1 MKDNF
6 IHVAFIIDESGSMYS
21 STNDVVGGF
30 NQMIEEQKKENDGQ
44 CSISLFTFNNRVKEL
59 YLGKDV
65 NDINGINYSPNGC
78 TAMNDGIGSAID
90 KIGQWLNNMDEAERP
105 SKNIIVIMTD
115 GEENASQE
123 YSLEKVKEMIKHQE
137 NKYNWTFIYMGT
149 DLTNLKDAN
158 SLGIKLRSVSSRK
171 AFSTNYTI
179 VNSALSSLRKN
190 DKDALLYCENALKE
204 RTMKYETE
212 KNIKL

>member
-44 CSISLFTFNNRVKEL
+44 CSISLFTFNNRVKEV

-171 AFSTNYTI
+171 EFSTNYTI

>member
-44 CSISLFTFNNRVKEL
+44 CSISLFTFNNRVKEV

-90 KIGQWLNNMDEAERP
+90 KIGQWLNNMDDAERP

-171 AFSTNYTI
+171 EFSTNYTI